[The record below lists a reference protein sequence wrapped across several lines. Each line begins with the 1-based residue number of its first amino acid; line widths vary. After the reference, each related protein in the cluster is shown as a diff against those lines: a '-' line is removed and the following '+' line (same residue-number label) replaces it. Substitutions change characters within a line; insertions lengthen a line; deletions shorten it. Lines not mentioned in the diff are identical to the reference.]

1 MTFKVVCKR
10 GGKFLAKITFEG
22 EDKWFTATKAV
33 YNYAQKNFEEG
44 DDVDIEYNT
53 KNGQYFVTKIMK
65 TGSGTKSTSTPE
77 EPKEEGKYYCED
89 CGKELK
95 DGKYKKCYACNKKN
109 PTKKAP
115 KGSYNN
121 PTDTEATRRSK
132 LAVLGS
138 CATAITALAGQV
150 DANALGDVL
159 ESLYD
164 KMYKKLFG

>member
-1 MTFKVVCKR
+1 MNTFKVVCKR
-10 GGKFLAKITFEG
+10 GGKYLAKITFEG
-22 EDKWFTATKAV
+22 EDKWFTATQAV

-65 TGSGTKSTSTPE
+65 AGSGTKKSETSESTSSDKLT
-77 EPKEEGKYYCED
+77 CSV

-95 DGKYKKCYACNKKN
+95 NDKYDKCYECNQKARKSSGSSKSYGKDSEAIKKE
-109 PTKKAP
+109 
-115 KGSYNN
+115 S
-121 PTDTEATRRSK
+121 
-132 LAVLGS
+132 VLHS
-138 CATAITALAGQV
+138 CAIAVGALAGQI
-150 DANALGDVL
+150 DPNSLSDYL